1 MVFCDLKI
9 VAMSDLFNYKFRKD
23 SIMGGLNQSAEK
35 TSVTGDFTR
44 RNLLEETKDAWNQI
58 TGAVGDMSEE
68 YWQMKEHG
76 YVNIDDYHH
85 CKANYKAT
93 QRGKWGERTA
103 EVLGNEKELFDYYF
117 NRGYKGLSK
126 DAAEADMKHDLD
138 INRIGRNRAKNYNYA
153 SPQEACADFRE
164 YNKSFSQK
172 YW

>member
-68 YWQMKEHG
+68 YWQMKKHG
-76 YVNIDDYHH
+76 YVNLDDYHH

-93 QRGKWGERTA
+93 QRGKWGELRQKFW
-103 EVLGNEKELFDYYF
+103 VMKRSCLIIILIGDI
-117 NRGYKGLSK
+117 KG
-126 DAAEADMKHDLD
+126 
-138 INRIGRNRAKNYNYA
+138 
-153 SPQEACADFRE
+153 
-164 YNKSFSQK
+164 
-172 YW
+172 

>member
-44 RNLLEETKDAWNQI
+44 RNLLEETKDVWNQI

-68 YWQMKEHG
+68 YWQMKKHG
-76 YVNIDDYHH
+76 YVNLDDYHH

-93 QRGKWGERTA
+93 QRGKWGELRQKFW
-103 EVLGNEKELFDYYF
+103 VMKRSCLIIILIGDI
-117 NRGYKGLSK
+117 KG
-126 DAAEADMKHDLD
+126 
-138 INRIGRNRAKNYNYA
+138 
-153 SPQEACADFRE
+153 
-164 YNKSFSQK
+164 
-172 YW
+172 